1 MYLSQ
6 SNLEDLRN
14 KVENKS
20 GFQIALVPMQSETF
34 LNVKLATDKLY
45 EQLVS
50 EGISVLVDD
59 RKQKPRNKFEVIA
72 FLGIRHRVVIS
83 SRSISAKVFEYKDLQ
98 TDEFQK
104 ILADTAIDFLMQ
116 RVFDANNN

>member
-6 SNLEDLRN
+6 SNIDELRN
-14 KVENKS
+14 KVENES

-34 LNVKLATDKLY
+34 LNVKIATDKLY
-45 EQLVS
+45 EQLIS

-59 RKQKPRNKFEVIA
+59 RIQKPRNKFEVIE
-72 FLGIRHRVVIS
+72 FLKIRHRVVIS

-98 TDEFQK
+98 TDEFEK
-104 ILADTAIDFLMQ
+104 ISEATAIKFLKH